1 MIKYHIERIKCPECG
16 KIQPAKVIHGFPF
29 NIYSHCCKKCGY
41 IIMESEWNKTD
52 ERIIKRGKKC
62 QEN

>member
-1 MIKYHIERIKCPECG
+1 MIKYHIERIKCPHCG
-16 KIQPAKVIHGFPF
+16 KIQPAKVIHAFPF

-52 ERIIKRGKKC
+52 ERIIERVKRW